1 MNEPGKYDLARHKS
15 PSSSVVRAPN
25 ILSGTRIFFLCPM
38 LTTNWICHLSQHSAL
53 LTSTG
58 TQTSFSS
65 VPNMNNVFNMDAC
78 CWMKKW
84 YRTFQKL
91 FFHHQSSNSKV
102 WRCNKEGRQASKP
115 YPSINYVLLRK
126 AKPHLFFHF
135 ELNKETYRATFVA
148 ASNKYLA
155 TKPNY
160 HRQSLSHNWL
170 LFAIHI
176 TYACLT

>member
-1 MNEPGKYDLARHKS
+1 MVLYLHL
-15 PSSSVVRAPN
+15 
-25 ILSGTRIFFLCPM
+25 LSGALNQWCICIVIRIFFLVPCSRQTEYAIFLNNQHCWLQHVMALKYHSVACP
-38 LTTNWICHLSQHSAL
+38 TWITC
-53 LTSTG
+53 STWMHIVG
-58 TQTSFSS
+58 WKSGVARFKNCFSTIKVQIARS
-65 VPNMNNVFNMDAC
+65 EDVT
-78 CWMKKW
+78 KKG
-84 YRTFQKL
+84 
-91 FFHHQSSNSKV
+91 
-102 WRCNKEGRQASKP
+102 GRLRNHIHP
-115 YPSINYVLLRK
+115 LNYVLLRK

-160 HRQSLSHNWL
+160 YRQSLTHNWL